1 MGPGQELP
9 FAVQFLTLAWIPS
22 PVSSPR
28 TFASYLATLR
38 DSFCLLDEEGHLK
51 MTKQEFYGLVHYD
64 EGGQS
69 KLKKWLQEQS
79 KGSGQ
84 GPATATSVT
93 RPFYTF
99 REHTRGDLNQRED
112 CEDRTLPCFCY
123 SAEEL
128 ASWKE
133 EEEADAEKK
142 AKEDYLKCGGTEA
155 EWDGAKDEEDCEGQT
170 TEDEDEDEDED
181 KDEDE

>member
-38 DSFCLLDEEGHLK
+38 GSFCLLDEEGHLK

-69 KLKKWLQEQS
+69 KLKKWLQEQC
-79 KGSGQ
+79 KGSSD
-84 GPATATSVT
+84 ATGVT
-93 RPFYTF
+93 RPFHTF
-99 REHTRGDLNQRED
+99 RDAFCLTGSLRED

-133 EEEADAEKK
+133 KEEADAEKK

-170 TEDEDEDEDED
+170 EEDEDEDEDED
-181 KDEDE
+181 E